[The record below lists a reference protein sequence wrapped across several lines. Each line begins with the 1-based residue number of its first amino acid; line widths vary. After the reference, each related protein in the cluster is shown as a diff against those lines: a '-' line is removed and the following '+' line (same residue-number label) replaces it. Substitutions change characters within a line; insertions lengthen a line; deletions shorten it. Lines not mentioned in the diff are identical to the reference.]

1 MTEPPEHGPD
11 AGYDTH
17 EHTLRSADVNE
28 LMQSTAEKD
37 RRDNQFNNNVSG
49 PGAGGR
55 WDPETELDLT
65 PDDTLGLAS
74 GVGLNA
80 GPDGTISL
88 AELKRRARK
97 KRESSYAAGC
107 REEYERARREAQN
120 GTDIEDIEPVDA
132 TDL

>member
-1 MTEPPEHGPD
+1 VTETPDHCPD
-11 AGYDTH
+11 AGYDSH
-17 EHTLRSADVNE
+17 EHTLRSTDVNE

-37 RRDNQFNNNVSG
+37 RRDNKFNNNISG

-80 GPDGTISL
+80 GPDGTITL

-107 REEYERARREAQN
+107 REEYERARQEAQN